1 MEGGKKKPLMARVR
15 KENEKNVDTAVHSA
29 APDHFTHAES
39 GGVVAPRGQSQISA
53 DLQKPLI
60 RGEQSRAR
68 RVKGSELERGG
79 EWRGGE
85 RRREATWTSSQG
97 GRKEGVGTEK
107 R

>member
-1 MEGGKKKPLMARVR
+1 M
-15 KENEKNVDTAVHSA
+15 DTAVHSA

-68 RVKGSELERGG
+68 RVKGSELGRGVESRGEERRGDVDEQPGREEGRSGDRKKVERRGG
-79 EWRGGE
+79 QSLDS
-85 RRREATWTSSQG
+85 TLLSSAA
-97 GRKEGVGTEK
+97 
-107 R
+107 

>member
-1 MEGGKKKPLMARVR
+1 MARVR

-39 GGVVAPRGQSQISA
+39 GGVVALRGQSQISA

-68 RVKGSELERGG
+68 RVKGSELGRG
-79 EWRGGE
+79 EE
-85 RRREATWTSSQG
+85 RRGEATWTSSQG